1 MTCAMCECVH
11 FHLRWA
17 AFTKHSKE
25 IPGGVM
31 KSSCLLWKSQWNA
44 FLPLWQYT
52 FTSPARAANLLNN
65 IIILNPSCLQW
76 HQGFALSNGQ

>member
-1 MTCAMCECVH
+1 MYNVSIS
-11 FHLRWA
+11 LSWA

-25 IPGGVM
+25 IPGKVI

-44 FLPLWQYT
+44 FLPFWQYM
-52 FTSPARAANLLNN
+52 FTSTARAPNVLNN
-65 IIILNPSCLQW
+65 IIILYPSCLQW